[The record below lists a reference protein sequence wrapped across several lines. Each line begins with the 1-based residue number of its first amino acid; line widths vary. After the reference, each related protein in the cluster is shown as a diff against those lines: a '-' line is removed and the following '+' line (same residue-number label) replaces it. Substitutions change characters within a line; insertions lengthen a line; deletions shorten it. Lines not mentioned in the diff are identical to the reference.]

1 MEGAYSPGNGWPSC
15 SVRLLSGLTMLRV
28 LFVLSLRWPSL
39 PFLSSALFPCY
50 SPLAMLR
57 TLLSPLFLLPLL
69 FLLYTYLLY
78 PLAIRLLA
86 RLFPRPPAPLPDAL
100 PLRATA
106 ILSALPNA
114 PRLRDKLR
122 ELLALPP
129 SDAIDSILLGLDG
142 APQSAAADLRA
153 DFPDTRL
160 HIHAFAVPRGKA
172 AVLADLIPLANTPAL
187 LLLDVRQTVPPGAPA
202 ALLRALASPDV
213 AVASGELVYTAP
225 FSADAASADTYWSF
239 EKKLRAAESAIA
251 SVPGATG
258 ALYAIRRSAAVLP
271 PPGTLNDD
279 VLIPMRAILA
289 GGRCL
294 FVAGAICH
302 DVPETDLA
310 AELRRKRRTAAGNWQ
325 LLRLEPR
332 LLSPFH
338 NPIFIQ
344 FMSHKI
350 FRVATPFACLL
361 AYLALIPALPLF
373 LAATA
378 LLLLSMLAALLR
390 RRFPHPLI
398 NLLAAPFLLNI
409 TLLQAA
415 FLPTSW
421 R

>member
-1 MEGAYSPGNGWPSC
+1 
-15 SVRLLSGLTMLRV
+15 
-28 LFVLSLRWPSL
+28 
-39 PFLSSALFPCY
+39 
-50 SPLAMLR
+50 MLR
-57 TLLSPLFLLPLL
+57 TLLSPLFLLPVV
-69 FLLYTYLLY
+69 FLLYTYILY

-86 RLFPRPPAPLPDAL
+86 RLFPRPPAPTPPDA
-100 PLRATA
+100 PSLRATA
-106 ILSALPNA
+106 ILSALPDA

-122 ELLALPP
+122 ELLALPADDGI
-129 SDAIDSILLGLDG
+129 DAILLGLDG
-142 APQSAAADLRA
+142 APQSAADALRA
-153 DFPDTRL
+153 AIPDPRL
-160 HIHAFAVPRGKA
+160 RIHAYPVPRGKA
-172 AVLADLIPLANTPAL
+172 AVLADLIPLADTPVL

-202 ALLRALASPDV
+202 ALLRALTTPDV
-213 AVASGELVYTAP
+213 AVASGELVYAAP
-225 FSADAASADTYWSF
+225 SSADAASADSYWSF

-258 ALYAIRRSAAVLP
+258 ALYAIRRTAAVPP

-279 VLIPMRAILA
+279 VLIPMRAVMA

-294 FVAGAICH
+294 FVAGATCH
-302 DVPETDLA
+302 DAPETDLA

-338 NPIFIQ
+338 NPILIQ
-344 FMSHKI
+344 FLSHKI

-378 LLLLSMLAALLR
+378 LLILSMLAALLR
-390 RRFPHPLI
+390 RRFPHPLL
-398 NLLAAPFLLNI
+398 NLLAAPFLLNL

-415 FLPTSW
+415 FLPTAW

>member
-1 MEGAYSPGNGWPSC
+1 
-15 SVRLLSGLTMLRV
+15 MLR
-28 LFVLSLRWPSL
+28 
-39 PFLSSALFPCY
+39 
-50 SPLAMLR
+50 PLA
-57 TLLSPLFLLPLL
+57 SPLFLLPVL

-86 RLFPRPPAPLPDAL
+86 RLRPRPPAPTPPNAP

-106 ILSALPNA
+106 ILSALPDA
-114 PRLRDKLR
+114 PRLREKLR

-129 SDAIDSILLGLDG
+129 SDAIDAILLGLDG
-142 APQSAAADLRA
+142 APPADADALRREI
-153 DFPDTRL
+153 PDSRL
-160 HIHAFAVPRGKA
+160 QIHAFPAPRGKA
-172 AVLADLIPLANTPAL
+172 AVLSDLIPLATTPAL
-187 LLLDVRQTVPPGAPA
+187 LLLDVRQTVPPGAPEK
-202 ALLRALASPDV
+202 LLHALASPDV
-213 AVASGELVYTAP
+213 AVASGELIYAP
-225 FSADAASADTYWSF
+225 PSSPDAASADSYWSF

-258 ALYAIRRSAAVLP
+258 ALYAIRRSAALPP

-279 VLIPMRAILA
+279 VLIPMRAILS

-294 FVAGAICH
+294 FVAGAACH
-302 DVPETDLA
+302 DAPETDLA

-344 FMSHKI
+344 FLSHKI

-361 AYLALIPALPLF
+361 AYLALIPSLPLF

-390 RRFPHPLI
+390 RLFPHPLL
-398 NLLAAPFLLNI
+398 NLLAAPFLLNL

-415 FLPTSW
+415 FLPTPW